1 MGLQN
6 KLTTQ
11 GSPLSNSNGG
21 PNSIPVGATK
31 LSKLHD
37 QYSING
43 GPNVPNKP
51 TPSTLDLDGVKP
63 SYSYDQNA
71 PTEGLG
77 NI

>member
-21 PNSIPVGATK
+21 PNSIPVGATE

-71 PTEGLG
+71 PIEGLG